1 VSFIVYH
8 ERYKSKMRVLI
19 IEDDKELCDTMA
31 YHLRQEGYEVDT
43 CYRGD
48 EADFYFKQGLQ
59 DAIIL
64 DRMLPEVD
72 GLTLVEKARSM
83 GLYVPVIMVT
93 AMNGI
98 NDKIDGLDAG
108 ADDYLVKPFAM
119 EELQA
124 RIRALL
130 RRPVKMINTENV
142 IVGKLTL
149 DTQLHTLINGEE
161 QVSLSK
167 KETQLLEFF
176 MRNKNQ
182 VLSRNQIL
190 SKVWGMDNFV
200 EEGNIDNY
208 IYFVRRRLG
217 AVKSKVRIKTI
228 HGVGYRMEME

>member
-1 VSFIVYH
+1 
-8 ERYKSKMRVLI
+8 MRILI
-19 IEDDKELCDTMA
+19 IEDDKDLCDTMA

-48 EADFYFKQGLQ
+48 EADFYFKQRVH

-72 GLTLVEKARSM
+72 GLTLVERARNA
-83 GLYVPVIMVT
+83 GLLIPVIMVT

-98 NDKIDGLDAG
+98 NDRIDGLDAG

-119 EELQA
+119 EELLA

-130 RRPVKMINTENV
+130 RRPANLIKIENV
-142 IVGKLTL
+142 TFGNLVL
-149 DTQLHTLINGEE
+149 DTELHILKSKEKQI
-161 QVSLSK
+161 SLSK
-167 KETQLLEFF
+167 KETLLLEFF
-176 MRNKNQ
+176 IRNKNQ

-190 SKVWGMDNFV
+190 SKVWGSDNFV

-208 IYFVRRRLG
+208 IYFIRRRLK
-217 AVKSKVRIKTI
+217 AVNSNVKIKTI